1 LYETREHLLLL
12 SRGYLPQK
20 MNPDTMLTRSALSA
34 SRASVRQSL
43 IPFAR
48 KDLEEDEKVEILANL

>member
-1 LYETREHLLLL
+1 
-12 SRGYLPQK
+12 
-20 MNPDTMLTRSALSA
+20 MNPDTMLTLSALSA

-48 KDLEEDEKVEILANL
+48 KDLEEEVEILANL